1 MIAPAGD
8 PSEGGGR
15 RCRSGMASLLRHPG
29 LAQTGD
35 IGGFEQ
41 GADLWY
47 QLPEIFDL
55 AQPGEARKAVVA
67 AEPPG
72 LGELGG
78 KRVRF
83 RPQTRRRRQA
93 ERGSSDAPEWRCVF
107 VVRPRSRCS
116 LEHVMACASA
126 APVRSGGAW
135 D

>member
-41 GADLWY
+41 GADLRY

-67 AEPPG
+67 AEPAG
-72 LGELGG
+72 LGEFGGSALGLTG
-78 KRVRF
+78 EDVGGSELGADVRMC
-83 RPQTRRRRQA
+83 R
-93 ERGSSDAPEWRCVF
+93 
-107 VVRPRSRCS
+107 
-116 LEHVMACASA
+116 
-126 APVRSGGAW
+126 
-135 D
+135 